1 MPKHDPKAWHFHFS
15 VFPIGFGTQNSLGHP
30 SCLSSSCSSHHLHH
44 QPLRGT
50 HLPPSRCPPRSQTPG
65 YPCCRPCFPQ
75 ARCHCSDLQGQQ
87 KTNQGH
93 FNTRA
98 LRYQAQL
105 RPQGKRAA
113 QNVTHTLHRALL
125 ARERALLPHL
135 APLSKTA
142 QGKTAKPYGVR
153 VPTLPFMQGYSNI
166 AMALWAVEDSTCCNP

>member
-15 VFPIGFGTQNSLGHP
+15 IFPIGFGTQNSLGHP
-30 SCLSSSCSSHHLHH
+30 SCLGSSCSPRHLHH

-65 YPCCRPCFPQ
+65 YPCCHPCFPR

-105 RPQGKRAA
+105 RPQGKKGCAERHTHIAPGAA
-113 QNVTHTLHRALL
+113 
-125 ARERALLPHL
+125 
-135 APLSKTA
+135 
-142 QGKTAKPYGVR
+142 GKGEGAATPFS
-153 VPTLPFMQGYSNI
+153 PTQ
-166 AMALWAVEDSTCCNP
+166 